1 MNKYF
6 IKIPYSYTQY
16 AELTGIVYAE
26 NEEEAEELATE
37 DWNIHEESY
46 DDKDSS
52 GDSDFD
58 YDYMEVT
65 LEESNIH
72 AQEIPQRNSANHFTS
87 AKSNLPCYFLE
98 DLPALAEL

>member
-6 IKIPYSYTQY
+6 IKVPYSYTQY

-26 NEEEAEELATE
+26 NEEEAEELAAE

-65 LEESNIH
+65 LEESDIP
-72 AQEIPQRNSANHFTS
+72 AQDIPQRNTANHFNS
-87 AKSNLPCYFLE
+87 VESNLPSYFLE
-98 DLPALAEL
+98 DLPALAEI